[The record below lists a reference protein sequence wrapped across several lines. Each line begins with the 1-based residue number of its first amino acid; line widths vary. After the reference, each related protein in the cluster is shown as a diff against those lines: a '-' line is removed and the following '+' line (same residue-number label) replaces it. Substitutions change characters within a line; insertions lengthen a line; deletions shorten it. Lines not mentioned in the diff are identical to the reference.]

1 MLLRIRRHNVS
12 VCNIYLFVIIIV
24 INLGLTGRW
33 SYAAVPFPGTQ
44 PSFRLG
50 GAFPP
55 SYGMFV
61 YLLTEGYNNKVNCY
75 TVSQK
80 NCDW

>member
-1 MLLRIRRHNVS
+1 VLLRIRRHNVS
-12 VCNIYLFVIIIV
+12 VSVCQCIIIYLFVIIIV

-50 GAFPP
+50 GCFRRPMGCLFI
-55 SYGMFV
+55 YWQ
-61 YLLTEGYNNKVNCY
+61 KVTTY

-80 NCDW
+80 NC